1 MGFVKKSPFM
11 FHSTVYELPLQ
22 ENLDL
27 AQGKEFLPTPRQ
39 GKLAGMVAPLLF
51 PFTTLCFSWLATVPI
66 NNISQF
72 HHNCKL
78 HSA

>member
-1 MGFVKKSPFM
+1 M

-27 AQGKEFLPTPRQ
+27 ALGKEFLPTSRQ
-39 GKLAGMVAPLLF
+39 GKFVGMVAPLLF
-51 PFTTLCFSWLATVPI
+51 RSLLRVSGWLATVPI
-66 NNISQF
+66 NDISQF
-72 HHNCKL
+72 HHDCKL